1 MWVSGAAAAGRAA
14 AAEQPQEPKPFYT
27 FTHTRQVMGIFQDRA
42 EEGELGSFNRKLI
55 WSPTFADK
63 EVGGFHTPV

>member
-1 MWVSGAAAAGRAA
+1 
-14 AAEQPQEPKPFYT
+14 
-27 FTHTRQVMGIFQDRA
+27 MGIFQDRA